1 MKEILEIIIK
11 NLVEDENSVSVTEKE
26 ENGTIIL
33 EVKVSDKD
41 MGKVIGRQGR
51 IAKAIRTVMKSV
63 SAKEHKKVNVEFLD
77 N

>member
-1 MKEILEIIIK
+1 MKEILEIIVK
-11 NLVEDENSVSVTEKE
+11 NLVEDENSVSITEKE
-26 ENGTIIL
+26 ENGTTVL

-51 IAKAIRTVMKSV
+51 IAKSIRTLMKSI
-63 SAKEHKKVNVEFLD
+63 STKEHKKVVVEFLD